1 MKYDLFGEIITAQAE
16 WQDMPEFFQEDLTP
30 YIVLNLSLIHI

>member
-16 WQDMPEFFQEDLTP
+16 WKDMQTEFV
-30 YIVLNLSLIHI
+30 IVMNI